1 MQQNNNL
8 LALCG
13 TATKAH
19 ELFDE
24 DTKMSDT
31 LTLGWEEWI
40 DLSDLGLPA
49 IKAKVDT
56 GAKTSALHAVE
67 IEPFGP
73 ATNPQVRFL
82 IQPDPK
88 NPSLELTCSA
98 KVVDRRDV
106 TSSNGETELRY
117 VIETRAKIGDKS
129 WPIQVTLTNR
139 ENMAYRMLLGRQ
151 AIGDDMVVDPN
162 VSFAQAELSFEA
174 YKSLPK
180 RKPVR
185 RPLRIALLSREP
197 NSYSSKRLVEAG
209 EARGHVV
216 EVIDTRRCYM
226 RIGGLRPEVHYDGK
240 SLPYYDAV
248 IPRIGASITAYGT
261 AVLRQ
266 FASTG
271 AYCLNTANGI
281 IASRDKLLAHQ
292 LLSDA
297 HIGMPLTTFASSPK
311 DTKDLI
317 SLAGGAPVVVKL
329 LQSTQGRGVVLA
341 ETRKAA
347 ESLVDAFRG
356 LDANFLVQQF
366 VTEAAGAD
374 VRCFVIGNRV
384 VGAMRRRAAEGE
396 FRSNLHRG
404 GTAEAV
410 KLSKDERETA
420 RKAAR
425 ILGLK
430 VAGVDL
436 LQSESGPK
444 VLEVNSSPGLE
455 GIETS
460 TGIDVADQIYQF
472 LESRVRPLSKQKDA
486 LRAH

>member
-1 MQQNNNL
+1 MTE
-8 LALCG
+8 AI
-13 TATKAH
+13 
-19 ELFDE
+19 
-24 DTKMSDT
+24 
-31 LTLGWEEWI
+31 TLGWEEWVG
-40 DLSDLGLPA
+40 LPDLGLPA

-56 GAKTSALHAVE
+56 GAKTSALHAVA

-73 ATNPQVRFL
+73 ADKPQVRFL

-88 NPSLELTCSA
+88 NPNLELTCSA
-98 KVVDRRDV
+98 RVVDRRDV

-117 VIETRAKIGDKS
+117 VIETEAVVGGKR
-129 WPIQVTLTNR
+129 WPIQVSLTNR
-139 ENMAYRMLLGRQ
+139 ENMAYRMLLGRR
-151 AIGDDMVVDPN
+151 AIDEDMIVDPN
-162 VSFAQAELSFEA
+162 VSFAQTELSYDA

-185 RPLRIALLSREP
+185 RPLRIALLTREP
-197 NSYSSKRLVEAG
+197 NTYSSKRLVEAG

-216 EVIDTRRCYM
+216 EAIDTRRCYM
-226 RIGGLRPEVHYDGK
+226 RIGGLRPEVHYDGRI
-240 SLPYYDAV
+240 LPYYDAV
-248 IPRIGASITAYGT
+248 IPRIGASITSYGT

-271 AYCLNTANGI
+271 AYCLNKADGI
-281 IASRDKLLAHQ
+281 LASRDKLLAHQ

-297 HIGMPLTTFASSPK
+297 QIGMPLTTFASSPK

-317 SLAGGAPVVVKL
+317 ELAGGAPVVVKL

-366 VTEAAGAD
+366 VAEAAGAD
-374 VRCFVIGNRV
+374 VRCFVIGNRI

-404 GTAEAV
+404 GTAEPV
-410 KLSKDERETA
+410 KLTKQERDTA
-420 RKAAR
+420 RKAAK
-425 ILGLK
+425 ILSLN
-430 VAGVDL
+430 VAGVDI
-436 LQSESGPK
+436 LQSDAGPK

-455 GIETS
+455 GIESS
-460 TGIDVADQIYQF
+460 TGIDVADQIFEY
-472 LESRVRPLSKQKDA
+472 LEAKVRPLSKQKDA
-486 LRAH
+486 LRVH

>member
-1 MQQNNNL
+1 MQCL
-8 LALCG
+8 LEIQV
-13 TATKAH
+13 TETY
-19 ELFDE
+19 
-24 DTKMSDT
+24 
-31 LTLGWEEWI
+31 TLGWEEWV

-67 IEPFGP
+67 FEPFGP
-73 ATNPQVRFL
+73 ADNPQVRFL
-82 IQPDPK
+82 IQPDPQ
-88 NPSLELTCSA
+88 NPNLELTCSA
-98 KVVDRRDV
+98 RVVDRRDV

-117 VIETRAKIGDKS
+117 VIETLAKVGDRS
-129 WPIQVTLTNR
+129 WPIQITLTNR
-139 ENMAYRMLLGRQ
+139 ENMTFRMLLGRQ

-162 VSFAQAELSFEA
+162 ESFVQPKLNYDT
-174 YKSLPK
+174 YKALPR

-197 NSYSSKRLVEAG
+197 RSYSTKRLIEAG
-209 EARGHVV
+209 ENRNHVV
-216 EVIDTRRCYM
+216 EVIDTQRCYM
-226 RIGGLRPEVHYDGK
+226 RIGGIRPEVHYDGDV
-240 SLPYYDAV
+240 LPYFDAV
-248 IPRIGASITAYGT
+248 IPRIGASITSYGT

-271 AYCLNTANGI
+271 AYCLNTASGI
-281 IASRDKLLAHQ
+281 ISSRDKLLAHQ

-297 HIGMPLTTFASSPK
+297 NIGMPLTTFANSPK

-317 SLAGGAPVVVKL
+317 SLAGQAPVVVKL

-356 LDANFLVQQF
+356 LEANFLVQQF
-366 VTEAAGAD
+366 VAEAAGAD
-374 VRCFVIGNRV
+374 VRCLVVGNRV
-384 VGAMRRRAAEGE
+384 VGAMRRRACEGE

-404 GTAEAV
+404 GTAEPV
-410 KLSKDERETA
+410 KLNKEERDTA

-425 ILGLK
+425 VLGLN

-436 LQSESGPK
+436 LQSNSGPK

-455 GIETS
+455 GIEGS
-460 TGIDVADQIYQF
+460 SGIDVADQVFQF

-486 LRAH
+486 LRVR

>member
-1 MQQNNNL
+1 MTEQ
-8 LALCG
+8 
-13 TATKAH
+13 
-19 ELFDE
+19 F
-24 DTKMSDT
+24 
-31 LTLGWEEWI
+31 TLGWEEWI
-40 DLSDLGLPA
+40 SLPDLGLPA

-73 ATNPQVRFL
+73 SDNPQVRFL

-88 NPSLELTCSA
+88 NPNLELTCSA
-98 KVVDRRDV
+98 RVVDRRDV

-117 VIETRAKIGDKS
+117 VIETQARIGEKS
-129 WPIQVTLTNR
+129 WPIQISLTNR
-139 ENMAYRMLLGRQ
+139 ENMAYRMLIGRR
-151 AIGDDMVVDPN
+151 AIDEDMVVDPN
-162 VSFAQAELSFEA
+162 VSFAQPELSFDA
-174 YKSLPK
+174 YKTLPK

-185 RPLRIALLSREP
+185 RPLRVALLSREP
-197 NSYSSKRLVEAG
+197 NTYSTRRLVEAG
-209 EARGHVV
+209 EKRGHVV

-226 RIGGLRPEVHYDGK
+226 RIGGLRPEVHYDGD

-248 IPRIGASITAYGT
+248 IPRIGASLTSYGT

-271 AYCLNTANGI
+271 AYPLNSADGI

-297 HIGMPLTTFASSPK
+297 NIGMPLTAFASSPK

-317 SLAGGAPVVVKL
+317 QLVGGSPVVVKL

-366 VTEAAGAD
+366 VSEAAGAD

-384 VGAMRRRAAEGE
+384 VGAMRRKAAEGE

-410 KLSKDERETA
+410 RLTKQERDTA

-425 ILGLK
+425 VLGLK
-430 VAGVDL
+430 VAGVDI
-436 LQSESGPK
+436 LQSETGPK

-455 GIETS
+455 GIENT
-460 TGIDVADQIYQF
+460 TGTDVADLIYEF
-472 LESRVRPLSKQKDA
+472 LESRVRPLSKNKDA
-486 LRAH
+486 LRAT